1 MVQAATVSGFLPVPS
16 SRNTSSFFK
25 SKTPSQENAIL
36 IANWTVDHDYTKT
49 MGLEVL
55 DGRDFDIN
63 RSTDSS
69 AIIINEA
76 LAKQLGYENPIGEFM
91 SGYIF
96 DDNNQVIGTD
106 VYPII
111 GVIRNFHFESLRN
124 SITPLALF
132 IGSNR
137 GALSVRLQTEDM
149 TQFIHQLE
157 TDWKAMAPGQPLSYQ
172 FLDERFA
179 SMFETE
185 QQLGKIAGIFSF
197 LAIFIACIGLLG
209 LATFIAQQRT
219 KEIGIRKV
227 LGANIPNL
235 VYLLC
240 KDFAKLIFIAF
251 LLAAPLAW
259 YFMNQWLADFA
270 YATAISWWVF
280 VLAGLLI
287 LLMAILSV
295 LYQATRV
302 AMVNPVDTLKW
313 E

>member
-1 MVQAATVSGFLPVPS
+1 
-16 SRNTSSFFK
+16 
-25 SKTPSQENAIL
+25 
-36 IANWTVDHDYTKT
+36 
-49 MGLEVL
+49 
-55 DGRDFDIN
+55 
-63 RSTDSS
+63 
-69 AIIINEA
+69 
-76 LAKQLGYENPIGEFM
+76 M